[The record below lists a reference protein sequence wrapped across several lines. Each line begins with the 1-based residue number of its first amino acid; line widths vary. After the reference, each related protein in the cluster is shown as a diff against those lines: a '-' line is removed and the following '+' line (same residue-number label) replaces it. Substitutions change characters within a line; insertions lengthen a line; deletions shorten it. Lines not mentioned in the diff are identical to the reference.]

1 VRGRSSLILREVIM
15 KGIIS
20 RLAIG
25 VGVISAIAAISV
37 IPASAQMSQG
47 PVLMVSNPNSGD
59 TLPRGKTYF
68 FGVAYDP
75 SGMSSKYA
83 PAGVDRVEAYAGDRE
98 NGGIWLASASM
109 LTQTDV
115 PLGPL
120 CQSGSCLGTG
130 GKDQGVGM
138 GGKLGVSVGGGPPGS
153 GWNMKTQRSLKYFMS
168 GTFYFYARSAVTGM
182 ETVVTVAN
190 ITIDPG
196 RRGANIQ
203 P

>member
-1 VRGRSSLILREVIM
+1 M

-20 RLAIG
+20 RLAISLG
-25 VGVISAIAAISV
+25 AISAVVAISV
-37 IPASAQMSQG
+37 IPASAQSAQG
-47 PVLMVSNPNSGD
+47 PVLQVGNPSPGD
-59 TLPRGKTYF
+59 TLPRGKAYF
-68 FGVAYDP
+68 SGSAWDP
-75 SGMSSKYA
+75 SGKTTSLA

-98 NGGIWLASASM
+98 AGGIWLASASK

-120 CQSGSCLGTG
+120 CQSGNCIGLG

-138 GGKLGVSVGGGPPGS
+138 GGKLGLTFGGPAGS
-153 GWNMKTQRSLKYFMS
+153 GWTLKTQRSLKYFMS
-168 GTFYFYARSAVTGM
+168 GTFYFYARSAITGM
-182 ETVVTVAN
+182 ETVVQVAN
-190 ITIDPG
+190 VTVDPG